1 MVSAS
6 QPVAEKPAEKP
17 AAKETK
23 AKEAPKPEPPK
34 EEEEDGGMGGL
45 FDWSHYLNSTISR
58 FFFFAFLFMKGIRI
72 TQVMQLLMQ
81 ITLIMRKCL
90 Y

>member
-23 AKEAPKPEPPK
+23 AVKDVPKPEPPK

-45 FDWSHYLNSTISR
+45 FD
-58 FFFFAFLFMKGIRI
+58 
-72 TQVMQLLMQ
+72 
-81 ITLIMRKCL
+81 
-90 Y
+90 

>member
-1 MVSAS
+1 
-6 QPVAEKPAEKP
+6 
-17 AAKETK
+17 
-23 AKEAPKPEPPK
+23 
-34 EEEEDGGMGGL
+34 MGGL

-58 FFFFAFLFMKGIRI
+58 FFFPFLFMKCIRI

-81 ITLIMRKCL
+81 LTLIMRKCL

>member
-1 MVSAS
+1 MNNCRYKIKELDSLVSAS
-6 QPVAEKPAEKP
+6 QPVAEKTAEKP

-45 FDWSHYLNSTISR
+45 FD
-58 FFFFAFLFMKGIRI
+58 
-72 TQVMQLLMQ
+72 
-81 ITLIMRKCL
+81 
-90 Y
+90 